1 MNSSRAMTIT
11 AFGLACLGLL
21 VPAPLLH
28 AASHES
34 EQQPPEASTV
44 DVALGAGGVLRGQVV
59 NGQGVPLGNTPLSLR
74 QIQGETATTATDSSG
89 RFELAG
95 LRGGTCQIVAGGSA
109 AVCRLW
115 SPNTA
120 PPSAK
125 PALLIVADSPQVLGR
140 RGPVANWVTSHPW
153 IVAGVVATAIAVPV
167 AIHNL
172 NNDDPVSP

>member
-1 MNSSRAMTIT
+1 MDYSRAIT
-11 AFGLACLGLL
+11 TFAFGLACLGLL
-21 VPAPLLH
+21 TPTPLLH

-34 EQQPPEASTV
+34 KQQTREISTV
-44 DVALGAGGVLRGQVV
+44 DVALDTGGVLRGQVV
-59 NGQGVPLGNTPLSLR
+59 NSQGVPLKNTSLSLR
-74 QIQGETATTATDSSG
+74 QLPGETVTTATDNSG

-95 LRGGTCQIVAGGSA
+95 LHGGTCQIVAGSSV

-115 SPNTA
+115 SPDTA

-125 PALLIVADSPQVLGR
+125 PALLIVADGPQVLGQ
-140 RGPVANWVTSHPW
+140 RGPIANWALSHPW

-172 NNDDPVSP
+172 DDDDPVSP